1 MTDEDRRLL
10 ADVLVI
16 EVLSLAFAMKAN
28 KESQGSYSSSDFT
41 KEAVSLIKQ
50 KREQVLSLL
59 ASDS

>member
-1 MTDEDRRLL
+1 MTEEDRRLL

-28 KESQGSYSSSDFT
+28 KERQGIHSSSDFT
-41 KEAVSLIKQ
+41 QEAVSLIKQ

-59 ASDS
+59 ASEL